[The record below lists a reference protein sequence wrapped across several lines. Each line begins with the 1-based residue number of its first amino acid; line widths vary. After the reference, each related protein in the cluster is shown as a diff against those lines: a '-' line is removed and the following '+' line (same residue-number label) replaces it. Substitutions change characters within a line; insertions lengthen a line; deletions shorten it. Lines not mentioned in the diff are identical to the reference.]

1 MPGLRNLERRLLRVQ
16 RQLAPPIET
25 KIPVTLVRATLD
37 QMHHADRQRLAELS
51 GLTREQIRCRI
62 AHDHDIRTFLRR
74 AIGFAMRPPE
84 PAVAGEG
91 SQNDAGSVLADR
103 RGFQD
108 VAEDKP

>member
-16 RQLAPPIET
+16 RQLGPPIET
-25 KIPVTLVRATLD
+25 KIPVTLLRAKLD
-37 QMHHADRQRLAELS
+37 QMDPAARQRLREFD
-51 GLTREQIRCRI
+51 GLTREQIRRRI
-62 AHDHDIRTFLRR
+62 ADDHDFRTFLRR

-84 PAVAGEG
+84 RAVAGEG

-108 VAEDKP
+108 GAEDKP